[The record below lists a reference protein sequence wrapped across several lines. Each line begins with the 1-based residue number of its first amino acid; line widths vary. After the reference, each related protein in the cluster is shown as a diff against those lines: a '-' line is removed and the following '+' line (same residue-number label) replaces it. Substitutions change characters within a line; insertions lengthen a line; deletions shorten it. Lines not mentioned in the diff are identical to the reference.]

1 VSLARFACGR
11 IAGVV
16 MNFLSVHLVLLFLF
30 FAFLLLSLIGVLII
44 TRQTAGASVVPSD
57 PGGATMKRLIVV
69 VVIAH

>member
-30 FAFLLLSLIGVLII
+30 FAFLLLSLIGILII
-44 TRQTAGASVVPSD
+44 KSAGFFALLS
-57 PGGATMKRLIVV
+57 G
-69 VVIAH
+69 